1 MGQIAKQSFRG
12 TVVTY
17 LGVAIGF
24 VTTFFVITRFLSAEE
39 IGLARVL
46 IDAAVLFVGLAQLGT
61 NASIVRFFPYFCAD
75 GTKNKEVSQL
85 NHGFFFWTIVVP
97 LIGFC
102 LFAVIYWA
110 CRVPLGAWFG
120 DKSPLFV
127 DYYYFVLP
135 MAFFMLYQTVF
146 ETNSNVL
153 MHIVV
158 PRAVREVW
166 VRIGLLVS
174 YVLYAAHVLSLDGLV
189 IGLCVTYAIAAAINI
204 IYVFTLQP
212 ISLKPDWAFLRANK
226 GLVRSYLLYTGFL
239 IVAALTSVLAPT
251 LSSFFITAQMGL
263 QYTGIFAIAT
273 YIAVMVSIPY
283 RSLVAITQPQLAQAI
298 KEQDN
303 GTASRLI
310 GQASNNLLLVG
321 GFIFLA
327 IWINIDLIFYIL
339 PNGETYASA
348 KYVVLLLGIG
358 QLLMAT
364 FSVFNPA
371 LSYSRYY
378 AFSLINSLVLTGS
391 ALLLNNAL
399 IPLYGINGAAMATVL
414 SDMLYFIPV
423 VLITCVALHIWP
435 FTRKHLYT
443 FLLLLVLFGL
453 NSLLSAFTRE
463 LASSLGLS
471 SGAYFIDSLAR
482 TIIIGVIGLYAAYK
496 LHLSPEIEH
505 ALLR

>member
-189 IGLCVTYAIAAAINI
+189 IVLCVTYAIAAAINI

-212 ISLKPDWAFLRANK
+212 ISLKPDWAFLKANK

-283 RSLVAITQPQLAQAI
+283 RSLVAISQPV
-298 KEQDN
+298 
-303 GTASRLI
+303 S
-310 GQASNNLLLVG
+310 
-321 GFIFLA
+321 
-327 IWINIDLIFYIL
+327 
-339 PNGETYASA
+339 P
-348 KYVVLLLGIG
+348 
-358 QLLMAT
+358 
-364 FSVFNPA
+364 
-371 LSYSRYY
+371 SYQ
-378 AFSLINSLVLTGS
+378 
-391 ALLLNNAL
+391 
-399 IPLYGINGAAMATVL
+399 GA
-414 SDMLYFIPV
+414 
-423 VLITCVALHIWP
+423 
-435 FTRKHLYT
+435 R
-443 FLLLLVLFGL
+443 
-453 NSLLSAFTRE
+453 
-463 LASSLGLS
+463 
-471 SGAYFIDSLAR
+471 
-482 TIIIGVIGLYAAYK
+482 
-496 LHLSPEIEH
+496 
-505 ALLR
+505 